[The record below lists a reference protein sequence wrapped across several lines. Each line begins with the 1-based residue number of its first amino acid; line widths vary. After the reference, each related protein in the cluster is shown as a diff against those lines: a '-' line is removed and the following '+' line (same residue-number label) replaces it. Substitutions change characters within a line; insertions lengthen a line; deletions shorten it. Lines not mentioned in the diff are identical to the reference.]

1 MSTYGLLGY
10 PLAVSFSPA
19 YFAEK
24 FRQLELHHT
33 YELFPRASLHGLRP
47 WLASQP
53 ELAGLN
59 VTIPHK
65 QAVLRHLDGLT
76 AEALAA
82 GAVNTIRVEREP
94 FRLIGHN
101 TDVVGFR
108 ETLVSFLGEARP
120 SALVCGTG
128 GAARAVWLVLEELG
142 IPFVKLGRTAHADA
156 LAYED
161 LTEMQARAR
170 KLWINTTPLGM
181 EPIYTGQKPTLL
193 YDMLGA
199 KHWLYDLVYHPA
211 ETPFL
216 AEGRIR
222 GARIQNGLAML
233 HAQADASWAFWQKL

>member
-33 YELFPRASLHGLRP
+33 YELFPRASLHGLRF

-128 GAARAVWLVLEELG
+128 GAARAVWYVLTELG
-142 IPFVKLGRTAHADA
+142 IPFLKLGRIAQADT

-161 LTEMQARAR
+161 LTALHA
-170 KLWINTTPLGM
+170 KTHLLWINTSPLGM
-181 EPIYTGQKPTLL
+181 EPTYAGQKPTLL